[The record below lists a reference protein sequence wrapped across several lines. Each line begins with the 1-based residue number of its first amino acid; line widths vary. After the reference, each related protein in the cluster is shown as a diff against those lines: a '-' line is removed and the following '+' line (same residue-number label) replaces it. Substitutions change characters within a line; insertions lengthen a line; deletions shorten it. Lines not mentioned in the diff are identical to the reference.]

1 MTALD
6 PIQVRQQ
13 AQELQLRESVH
24 GSTVLF
30 HGSSMYPFFRDGDE
44 LRVEPVTYD
53 EIAVGDIITF
63 RLRDHFPTLRVL
75 YKGRNKMVL
84 GADNWHE
91 RKFATWREFVLGRV
105 TARTRDGKTLRA
117 DAPAWK
123 LHTAALLVKRRAAQR
138 IKNLHQ
144 RARKLKHKI
153 APPPPKPDQPHNMQL
168 RLSSICNLK
177 CRMCPYLPIHA
188 SADHQKLMR
197 RETFE
202 RMLPAIRRDKI
213 VHFSGGGETFFH
225 PELFDFIARVRR
237 EVPDCFIDLTTN
249 GTLLTRERAARILD
263 LRVSKLHVSF
273 DGLPENVGAIR
284 ANINGHKVWG
294 NIRML
299 ADMKR
304 ERGLDIPSIQ
314 INYVMAYGSYRDLP
328 DFIPLA
334 REVGVNQIQLI
345 EMRPANHQEWQGNMF
360 NEMQRDGGHAIQLAH
375 MLANQYNI
383 RLHLPKVGPN
393 LCWFPRN
400 PHITEAGNVYPC
412 SYLDYDGHVLY
423 HEGKAQY
430 FPPMLMGN
438 VNTTPFEE
446 IWDSEKY
453 RAFRERTAQGDFD
466 DLCRTC
472 YHSRLPAPTFLR
484 EQLELPN

>member
-1 MTALD
+1 MGLLD
-6 PIQVRQQ
+6 SQIRQH
-13 AQELQLRESVH
+13 AQELQLRESAN
-24 GSTVLF
+24 GATVLF
-30 HGSSMYPFFRDGDE
+30 HGNSMNPFLQDGDE

-75 YKGRNKMVL
+75 YKGRNKLVL
-84 GADNWHE
+84 GADNWRE

-105 TARTRDGKTLRA
+105 VARTRDGKTLA
-117 DAPAWK
+117 ASAPAWK
-123 LHTAALLVKRRAAQR
+123 WHTAVLFAKRRAARRIQNMRQR
-138 IKNLHQ
+138 TRQL
-144 RARKLKHKI
+144 KLKLL
-153 APPPPKPDQPHNMQL
+153 PPPPKPDLPHNLQL

-188 SADHQKLMR
+188 SDEHQKLML

-202 RMLPAIRRDKI
+202 RMLPTIRRAKI

-225 PELFDFIARVRR
+225 PELFEFIARVRQ

-284 ANINGHKVWG
+284 TNLNGHKVWG

-299 ADMKR
+299 AEMKR
-304 ERGLDIPSIQ
+304 ARGLQTPSIQ
-314 INYVMAYGSYRDLP
+314 INYVMAFGSYRDLP

-334 REVGVNQIQLI
+334 REVGANEIQLI
-345 EMRPANHQEWQGNMF
+345 EMRPANRHEWEGNMW
-360 NEMQRDGGHAIQLAH
+360 NEMQRDGGHALKVAH
-375 MLANQYNI
+375 MLANQYNL

-423 HEGKAQY
+423 HDGAEHF

-438 VNTTPFEE
+438 VNTTAFTD
-446 IWDSEKY
+446 IWHSEKY
-453 RAFRERTAQGDFD
+453 RAFREQTARGDFD
-466 DLCRTC
+466 ANCRTC

>member
-1 MTALD
+1 MN
-6 PIQVRQQ
+6 PF
-13 AQELQLRESVH
+13 LQ
-24 GSTVLF
+24 
-30 HGSSMYPFFRDGDE
+30 DGDE

-75 YKGRNKMVL
+75 YKGRNKLVL
-84 GADNWHE
+84 GADNWRE

-105 TARTRDGKTLRA
+105 VARTRDGKTLA
-117 DAPAWK
+117 ASAPAWK
-123 LHTAALLVKRRAAQR
+123 WHTAVLFAKRRAARRIQNMRQR
-138 IKNLHQ
+138 TRQL
-144 RARKLKHKI
+144 KLKLL
-153 APPPPKPDQPHNMQL
+153 PPPPKPDLPHNLQL

-188 SADHQKLMR
+188 SDEHQKLML

-202 RMLPAIRRDKI
+202 RMLPTIRRAKI

-225 PELFDFIARVRR
+225 PELFEFIARVRQ

-284 ANINGHKVWG
+284 TNLNGHKVWG

-299 ADMKR
+299 AEMKR
-304 ERGLDIPSIQ
+304 ARGLQTPSIQ
-314 INYVMAYGSYRDLP
+314 INYVMAFGSYRDLP

-334 REVGVNQIQLI
+334 REVGANEIQLI
-345 EMRPANHQEWQGNMF
+345 EMRPANRHEWEGNMW
-360 NEMQRDGGHAIQLAH
+360 NEMQRDGGHALKVAH
-375 MLANQYNI
+375 MLANQYNL

-423 HEGKAQY
+423 HDGAEHF

-438 VNTTPFEE
+438 VNTTAFTD
-446 IWDSEKY
+446 IWHSEKY
-453 RAFRERTAQGDFD
+453 RAFREQTARGDFD
-466 DLCRTC
+466 ANCRTC